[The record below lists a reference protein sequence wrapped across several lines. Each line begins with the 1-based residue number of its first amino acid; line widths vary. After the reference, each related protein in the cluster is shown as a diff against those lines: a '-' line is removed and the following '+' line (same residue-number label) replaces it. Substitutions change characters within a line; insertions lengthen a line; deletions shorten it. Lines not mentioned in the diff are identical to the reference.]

1 MSRKNNNFDYLLTS
15 LESNNDF
22 FLYKGIVNKL
32 LFIDS
37 NDYEMIRSNADK
49 YNFNTIFRNENS
61 KYYQN
66 LNSTYS
72 KDSYDY
78 WRSHL
83 CLDFAYSMNK
93 CLEMTDTPLIMW
105 LEDDTIMDINLFTE
119 LYKMNNITCL
129 TAYNNGGAGFPCM
142 IFHRDFLIQLIQLI
156 YDNYMDDIPLDYYL
170 TKFNLPCERLTKNYA
185 HHIGKISSRVDSTII
200 RPVN

>member
-1 MSRKNNNFDYLLTS
+1 MLIDESEQQQINNIIKQYSF
-15 LESNNDF
+15 
-22 FLYKGIVNKL
+22 
-32 LFIDS
+32 
-37 NDYEMIRSNADK
+37 
-49 YNFNTIFRNENS
+49 TIINRNETDH
-61 KYYQN
+61 YYQN
-66 LNSTYS
+66 LNANYS
-72 KDSYDY
+72 KDSYNY

-119 LYKMNNITCL
+119 LSKMDNITCL

-142 IFHRDFLIQLIQLI
+142 IFLRDFLIQLIQLI

-170 TKFNLPCERLTKNYA
+170 TKFNLSCEGFTKNYA
-185 HHIGKISSRVDSTII
+185 HHIGRMKSSVLQRKPIEKI
-200 RPVN
+200 